1 MVKDLPAN
9 TGDVGSIPGT
19 WRTPY
24 TVGQPSPGATTPEP
38 AHHRA
43 CALQQEKPRD
53 EKALHNQESS
63 PYSLQLEKA
72 CVAKR
77 LSTAKKTPKTPNK
90 YMHNIPTHAFRLHT
104 THLTCSVVGQPVFAP
119 WGPLSLLLPPAGLL
133 PLKHLCWPV
142 PLSPRLGA
150 PWLPRLRTGGR
161 AEGSRRGRSE
171 LQAQP
176 PHLHGLSAL
185 SWGA

>member
-1 MVKDLPAN
+1 MLDPVRTDLTNKIFLYICTFFGYQTEKQAYGGFPGGPVVKDLPAN

-90 YMHNIPTHAFRLHT
+90 YMHNIPTHAFCLHT

-119 WGPLSLLLPPAGLL
+119 WGPPS
-133 PLKHLCWPV
+133 
-142 PLSPRLGA
+142 S
-150 PWLPRLRTGGR
+150 
-161 AEGSRRGRSE
+161 S
-171 LQAQP
+171 
-176 PHLHGLSAL
+176 
-185 SWGA
+185 

>member
-43 CALQQEKPRD
+43 CALQQEKPCD

-104 THLTCSVVGQPVFAP
+104 THLTCSVVGQPVIFP
-119 WGPLSLLLPPAGLL
+119 LTFTTKYSRLMNFPSPSSRISHFSRGPSF
-133 PLKHLCWPV
+133 
-142 PLSPRLGA
+142 R
-150 PWLPRLRTGGR
+150 
-161 AEGSRRGRSE
+161 EGQFLNSIFKCYNV
-171 LQAQP
+171 
-176 PHLHGLSAL
+176 
-185 SWGA
+185 